1 MENTLMVEKIK
12 ESVLKEITEKQKAGK
27 SISEI
32 LEESRDFTI
41 TNTYYNN
48 FVNLNRNNENNPRT
62 RAPYSSVGKRKKRLG
77 YEPVNPLENGLS
89 EHDTWEAHIAKDIS
103 DLLQCKAIYMLQ
115 DWQESKGARI
125 EYYIA
130 TEIGMP
136 IMYEIEKL

>member
-1 MENTLMVEKIK
+1 MNKDTLMVEKIK

-62 RAPYSSVGKRKKRLG
+62 RAPYSSVGKRKRNL
-77 YEPVNPLENGLS
+77 
-89 EHDTWEAHIAKDIS
+89 
-103 DLLQCKAIYMLQ
+103 
-115 DWQESKGARI
+115 
-125 EYYIA
+125 
-130 TEIGMP
+130 
-136 IMYEIEKL
+136 

>member
-62 RAPYSSVGKRKKRLG
+62 RAPYSSVGKRKKNL
-77 YEPVNPLENGLS
+77 
-89 EHDTWEAHIAKDIS
+89 
-103 DLLQCKAIYMLQ
+103 
-115 DWQESKGARI
+115 
-125 EYYIA
+125 
-130 TEIGMP
+130 
-136 IMYEIEKL
+136 

>member
-12 ESVLKEITEKQKAGK
+12 ESVLKDITEKQKAGK

-62 RAPYSSVGKRKKRLG
+62 RAPYPRMGKRKRNL
-77 YEPVNPLENGLS
+77 
-89 EHDTWEAHIAKDIS
+89 
-103 DLLQCKAIYMLQ
+103 
-115 DWQESKGARI
+115 
-125 EYYIA
+125 
-130 TEIGMP
+130 
-136 IMYEIEKL
+136 

>member
-48 FVNLNRNNENNPRT
+48 FVNLNRNNENNSRT
-62 RAPYSSVGKRKKRLG
+62 RAPYPRMGKRKRNL
-77 YEPVNPLENGLS
+77 
-89 EHDTWEAHIAKDIS
+89 
-103 DLLQCKAIYMLQ
+103 
-115 DWQESKGARI
+115 
-125 EYYIA
+125 
-130 TEIGMP
+130 
-136 IMYEIEKL
+136 

>member
-12 ESVLKEITEKQKAGK
+12 ESVLKDITEKQKAGK

-62 RAPYSSVGKRKKRLG
+62 RPTHSSVGKRKKNL
-77 YEPVNPLENGLS
+77 
-89 EHDTWEAHIAKDIS
+89 
-103 DLLQCKAIYMLQ
+103 
-115 DWQESKGARI
+115 
-125 EYYIA
+125 
-130 TEIGMP
+130 
-136 IMYEIEKL
+136 

>member
-1 MENTLMVEKIK
+1 MVEKIK

-62 RAPYSSVGKRKKRLG
+62 RPSYPRMGKRKKNL
-77 YEPVNPLENGLS
+77 
-89 EHDTWEAHIAKDIS
+89 
-103 DLLQCKAIYMLQ
+103 
-115 DWQESKGARI
+115 
-125 EYYIA
+125 
-130 TEIGMP
+130 
-136 IMYEIEKL
+136 